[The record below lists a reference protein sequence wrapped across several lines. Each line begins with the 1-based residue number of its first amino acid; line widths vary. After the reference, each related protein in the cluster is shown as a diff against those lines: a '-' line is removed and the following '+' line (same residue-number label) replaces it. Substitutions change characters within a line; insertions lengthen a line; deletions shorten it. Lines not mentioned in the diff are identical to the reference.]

1 MSATEQIVALVC
13 PSCGSDRLGHLE
25 TVTVRYRVKA
35 TFSLKSGRDY
45 EYDDQY
51 DSERFDESAT
61 VHEIAPFECLDC
73 DSQHELEELDVP
85 DSITGQID
93 GWS

>member
-1 MSATEQIVALVC
+1 MTSDQFVTLVC

-35 TFSLKSGRDY
+35 TLAGPRVRDY
-45 EYDDQY
+45 EYLTGY
-51 DSERFDESAT
+51 DAERFDESAT
-61 VHEIAPFECLDC
+61 AHELSPFQCLDC
-73 DSQHELEELDVP
+73 DSEYELEDLDLP